1 MKMMMNSLMEN
12 KFLERTQQL
21 LLVSLSTQILQVAQ
35 LLTNNNNKRSR

>member
-1 MKMMMNSLMEN
+1 LKMMMNSLMEN

-21 LLVSLSTQILQVAQ
+21 LLVSLSTQVLQVAQ

>member
-21 LLVSLSTQILQVAQ
+21 LLVSLSTQVLQVAQ
-35 LLTNNNNKRSR
+35 LLTNNNNKRRR